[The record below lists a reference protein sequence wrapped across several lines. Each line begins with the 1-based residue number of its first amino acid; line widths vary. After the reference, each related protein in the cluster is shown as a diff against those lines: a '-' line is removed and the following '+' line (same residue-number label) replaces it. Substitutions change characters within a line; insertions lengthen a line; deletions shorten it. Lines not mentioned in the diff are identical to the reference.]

1 MRTTSLTQQG
11 QNKQEVII
19 MYLQACV
26 KFQKGFSQVNIHRIP
41 WVKVS
46 VKMKH
51 YTINTVIMSV
61 EIHVTLKSF

>member
-1 MRTTSLTQQG
+1 
-11 QNKQEVII
+11 